1 MKTLRRLCAA
11 FVLALAL
18 SLSAFAGDMSTPVVS
33 PPPPPPD
40 SQATTSGDMS
50 TTFAGQMDTTVT
62 GDMPT
67 GIAATDSTL
76 LNLLQ
81 SVLSIF

>member
-1 MKTLRRLCAA
+1 MRTLRRLCAA
-11 FVLALAL
+11 FVLILALA
-18 SLSAFAGDMSTPVVS
+18 LSAFAGDMPTPGVVS
-33 PPPPPPD
+33 PPPPEN
-40 SQATTSGDMS
+40 QATTSGDMS

-81 SVLSIF
+81 GVLSIF

>member
-11 FVLALAL
+11 FMLTLALT
-18 SLSAFAGDMSTPVVS
+18 LSAFAGDMTTMIVS
-33 PPPPPPD
+33 PPPPA
-40 SQATTSGDMS
+40 SQTTTSGDMS
-50 TTFAGQMDTTVT
+50 TTVAGQMDTTVT

-81 SVLSIF
+81 GVLSIF

>member
-18 SLSAFAGDMSTPVVS
+18 SLSAFAGDMPTPGVVS
-33 PPPPPPD
+33 PPPPEN
-40 SQATTSGDMS
+40 QATTSGDMS
-50 TTFAGQMDTTVT
+50 TTFAGQMDTTLT
-62 GDMPT
+62 GEMST
-67 GIAATDSTL
+67 GVAVTDSTL

>member
-11 FVLALAL
+11 FMLTLALT
-18 SLSAFAGDMSTPVVS
+18 LSAFAGDMTTMIVS
-33 PPPPPPD
+33 PPPA

-62 GDMPT
+62 GDMQA
-67 GIAATDSTL
+67 GVAAADSTL

-81 SVLSIF
+81 GVLSIF